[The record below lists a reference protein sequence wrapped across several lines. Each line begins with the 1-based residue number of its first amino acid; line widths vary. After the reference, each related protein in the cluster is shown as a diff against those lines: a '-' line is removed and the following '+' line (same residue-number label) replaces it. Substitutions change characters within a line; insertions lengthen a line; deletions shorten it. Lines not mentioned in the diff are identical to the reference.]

1 MYCGGLNHRFHG
13 TNPGGVTRHLAQGV
27 TGVDRVSVW
36 RLCKLTPAAGR
47 MLCLVVV
54 PGPFCLSD
62 GTTHIPCQAAHTL
75 TSSSTTTRKTHFP
88 RAPVTMS
95 GLPHSH
101 SLLKPTVGVRERT
114 EDGSDQLRML
124 QDLMSSDNPLHFL
137 ISFSVCKMLSPTDFQ
152 QIKMKYHYKCYY
164 LVLQLFWLHWKVL
177 RFSFVSSSSPFH
189 FF

>member
-1 MYCGGLNHRFHG
+1 M
-13 TNPGGVTRHLAQGV
+13 
-27 TGVDRVSVW
+27 
-36 RLCKLTPAAGR
+36 
-47 MLCLVVV
+47 VV
-54 PGPFCLSD
+54 PCPFCLSD
-62 GTTHIPCQAAHTL
+62 GPTHIPCQAARTL
-75 TSSSTTTRKTHFP
+75 TSSSTTTGKTHFL

-101 SLLKPTVGVRERT
+101 SLLKPTVRVTERM

-124 QDLMSSDNPLHFL
+124 QDLMSSDKPLHFL
-137 ISFSVCKMLSPTDFQ
+137 IFLSVCKMLSLTDFQ

-177 RFSFVSSSSPFH
+177 RFSFVFSSSPFY